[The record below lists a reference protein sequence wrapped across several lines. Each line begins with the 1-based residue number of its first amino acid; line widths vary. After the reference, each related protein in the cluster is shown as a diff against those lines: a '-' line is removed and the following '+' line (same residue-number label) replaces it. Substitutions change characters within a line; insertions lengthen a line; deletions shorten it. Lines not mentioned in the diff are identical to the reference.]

1 MLSNLYK
8 SSWTVIHQDGTR
20 VIDNNAL
27 LEEKLRKARQ
37 LMKHSRDNGQE
48 TEEDGFKDGLD
59 AEKIDVLLA
68 PDPASVEALKKE
80 RDDVLAQIEQAQM
93 ELADLRSQADTMIED
108 AKSQI
113 ASMQKIGRAS
123 CRERV

>member
-27 LEEKLRKARQ
+27 LEEKLRKGRQ

-80 RDDVLAQIEQAQM
+80 RDDVLA
-93 ELADLRSQADTMIED
+93 
-108 AKSQI
+108 
-113 ASMQKIGRAS
+113 
-123 CRERV
+123 